1 MAYKQSPFS
10 FYDKESPMNKNG
22 DPKKKKADAAAATAR
37 GATIGA
43 AAGTMG
49 SKATNVVKKFGKD
62 IVSAAKAGARAGAKK
77 RK

>member
-37 GATIGA
+37 GATIGG
-43 AAGTMG
+43 AAGAM
-49 SKATNVVKKFGKD
+49 NVVKKFGKD
-62 IVSAAKAGARAGAKK
+62 IVGAAKAGARAGAEKK
-77 RK
+77 K